1 MLNLSPEEVTTP
13 EVALEKENLRFRRL
27 TEPSS
32 KSAVVDDDDDDDKPS
47 EEREVQAEGSVD
59 FKVYKGY
66 FKAVGSN
73 LIVAIVL
80 FLRVVCQ
87 AAASGIDYF
96 VAQWV
101 NWEEEAAVRAEN
113 ATLISMNSSYS
124 LDLYNSTNLNSTTVM
139 DELAKERMQ
148 YVTFY
153 AIIMASFVVIIFK
166 SEFSFFYMCMR
177 ASQNLHDKLFR
188 GVTGTYM
195 SFFNNNPSGRVLN
208 RFSKDIGSIDT
219 SLPNCLFDCTVVS
232 ILK

>member
-113 ATLISMNSSYS
+113 ATLMSMNSSYS
-124 LDLYNSTNLNSTTVM
+124 LDFDNSTNLNSTTVM